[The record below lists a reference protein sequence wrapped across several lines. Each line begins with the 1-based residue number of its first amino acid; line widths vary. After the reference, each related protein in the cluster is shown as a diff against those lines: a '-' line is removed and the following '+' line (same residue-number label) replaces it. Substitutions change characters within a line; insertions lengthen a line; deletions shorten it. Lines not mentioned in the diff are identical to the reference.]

1 MGTVGSLFHDQ
12 PDPLPVPAY
21 RPREQGTDVVPT
33 SSWAGST
40 AATAPP
46 PPIEKPVTNLQL
58 LIESFTHSNAI
69 VLDPFAGS
77 GSNCV
82 TAVRAGRS
90 YIGIELHK
98 AGITRLS
105 AVQHAM

>member
-1 MGTVGSLFHDQ
+1 MRLYPSERPSGPAAGPVAGRAGLEVQRQ
-12 PDPLPVPAY
+12 P
-21 RPREQGTDVVPT
+21 
-33 SSWAGST
+33 
-40 AATAPP
+40 PP